1 MNDHFLR
8 VIAFLH
14 RDRVNLDLKT
24 VDICFLVALH
34 ARADQSGLTCFDEEI
49 LLDVFEQVCDAV
61 ESDTDH
67 LSRRATNAIQRLRDQ
82 RLLARV
88 DGAGF
93 VRAGEYALTQLALG
107 IVRFFV
113 ADEALTRE
121 TLTLLTKTLLASLA
135 EVKSAA
141 RKAKTP
147 DEWRQDIIAPLRV
160 TVGDLV
166 AGIERRQRGL
176 DLQQE
181 AVQQQIGA
189 LLQADWFGAV
199 DQCQSLLD
207 ETSRTLAELNTVLL
221 RDTNQIMAV
230 LADVEQLA
238 ASSGMADAEDAIRRV
253 CEQVDRV
260 AAWGGTRQRAWSDY
274 YQYVHRFLRDV
285 VRLDPDRAISERLRN
300 QLASWPC
307 RRFYLMTVRTPSI
320 LLLRES
326 NTRAIRPPVM
336 RPSRDREAGVEEV
349 LPELDLVTLEDRVRA
364 ALSNGHTTLTEVLND
379 VLPEVAS
386 LNRYLSVGRVALQV
400 AKESGAHS
408 PREREWV
415 SVLESLIIE
424 DWLLRNGG

>member
-1 MNDHFLR
+1 MSDGFRR

-14 RDRVNLDLKT
+14 RDRVSLDLKT
-24 VDICFLVALH
+24 VDLCFLVALH
-34 ARADQSGLTCFDEEI
+34 ARADQSGITCFDDDV

-61 ESDTDH
+61 ESDADH
-67 LSRRATNAIQRLRDQ
+67 ISRRATHAIQRLRDQ
-82 RLLARV
+82 HLLARV

-107 IVRFFV
+107 IVRFFE

-135 EVKSAA
+135 EIKSAA
-141 RKAKTP
+141 RKAKSP
-147 DEWRQDIIAPLRV
+147 DEWRQDIVGPLRV

-176 DLQQE
+176 DRQQE
-181 AVQQQIGA
+181 AVQQQIGE

-230 LADVEQLA
+230 LADVEQIA
-238 ASSGMADAEDAIRRV
+238 VSSGISDAEDAVRQV
-253 CEQVDRV
+253 GEQVDRV
-260 AAWGGTRQRAWSDY
+260 AAWGGIRQRAWSDY

-300 QLASWPC
+300 QSASWPANP
-307 RRFYLMTVRTPSI
+307 FYLITARSPSI
-320 LLLRES
+320 VLLRES
-326 NTRAIRPPVM
+326 NARGVRPPVLQA
-336 RPSRDREAGVEEV
+336 RREREVSIEEV
-349 LPELDLVTLEDRVRA
+349 LPELDIATLEYRVRV
-364 ALSNGHTTLTEVLND
+364 ALSNGHTTLTEILND
-379 VLPEVAS
+379 VLPEVVAS
-386 LNRYLSVGRVALQV
+386 NRYLSVGRVALQV
-400 AKESGAHS
+400 ANESGAQS
-408 PREREWV
+408 PRERDWV
-415 SVLESLIIE
+415 SVVEDLIVE
-424 DWLLRNGG
+424 DWLLRNGE